1 MAPEYARL
9 PTTSSTTSITTT
21 IPASSSSS
29 KKPSTFCIIFPLLAL
44 TALVSSVLTAYS
56 PSLVAHLVKQ
66 HQQTFQSSPP
76 TPPSSAASSAPPAAA
91 AGWKRIASEANWRNS
106 AAYRTRYAS
115 CPLLDTQDKCEQA
128 RYDRLLA
135 WEWTNDN
142 SNGIDNKKGRADL
155 TPLPPGRR
163 ARDVALKC
171 LAGKTLGLSG
181 DSLSRQ
187 SFHSLACLLHADGAS
202 LAISKSGSL
211 DVVQATFENT
221 SSSLPVTLLWTGDSL
236 NPYLLAY
243 TGNRPEPTINYT
255 TLHPTLTELLTHSP
269 DYLVLNTGL
278 WVDASSFRSRV
289 LDFYQAYTKI
299 IRSALALLLPS
310 KKLDLSDGDGEPT
323 TQTQKT
329 TRIVFRTSP
338 MRHFQNGDYS
348 SDGSCPNLVPRFN
361 ASATTYYG
369 GFAETLQNAKL
380 NEILSDAGPSVAV
393 LDAAEI
399 AFARADAHRSEK
411 DCSHYCLPGV
421 PDFWNE
427 VLLQSIWETCEEEY
441 DE

>member
-9 PTTSSTTSITTT
+9 PTASSTSSISTTT
-21 IPASSSSS
+21 SS

-56 PSLVAHLVKQ
+56 PLLVAHLVE
-66 HQQTFQSSPP
+66 QQSQSSSA
-76 TPPSSAASSAPPAAA
+76 TPPSSAASSASSASSVSPAAA
-91 AGWKRIASEANWRNS
+91 AGWKRITSKANWRNS

-142 SNGIDNKKGRADL
+142 KERADL
-155 TPLPPGRR
+155 TPLPTGRR

-187 SFHSLACLLHADGAS
+187 SFHSLACLLHADGATLS
-202 LAISKSGSL
+202 ISKSGSL

-221 SSSLPVTLLWTGDSL
+221 SSLPVTLLWTGDSL

-255 TLHPTLTELLTHSP
+255 ALHPTLTELLTHSP

-299 IRSALALLLPS
+299 IRSALALLLPP
-310 KKLDLSDGDGEPT
+310 KKLDNDEPT
-323 TQTQKT
+323 TQTQTQKT

-348 SDGSCPNLVPRFN
+348 SDGSCPDLVPRFN

-380 NEILSDAGPSVAV
+380 KEILSDARGPGGVVAV

-427 VLLQSIWETCEEEY
+427 VLLQSIWETCEEES

>member
-9 PTTSSTTSITTT
+9 PTTSSTSSITTTT

-29 KKPSTFCIIFPLLAL
+29 KKPSTFCILFPLLAL

-76 TPPSSAASSAPPAAA
+76 TPHSSAASASSLLPAAA
-91 AGWKRIASEANWRNS
+91 AGWKRIASDANWRNS

-142 SNGIDNKKGRADL
+142 DNGNGNGNDNKERADL

-171 LAGKTLGLSG
+171 LTGKTLGLSG

-187 SFHSLACLLHADGAS
+187 SFHSLACLLHADGATLS
-202 LAISKSGSL
+202 ISKSGSL

-221 SSSLPVTLLWTGDSL
+221 SSSSLPPVTTLLWTGDAL

-255 TLHPTLTELLTHSP
+255 TLHPTLTELLIHSP

-299 IRSALALLLPS
+299 IR
-310 KKLDLSDGDGEPT
+310 
-323 TQTQKT
+323 
-329 TRIVFRTSP
+329 
-338 MRHFQNGDYS
+338 
-348 SDGSCPNLVPRFN
+348 FN

-380 NEILSDAGPSVAV
+380 KEILNDAGAPSVVAV

-427 VLLQSIWETCEEEY
+427 VLLQSIWETCEEES